1 MRTLHRAA
9 TVGIAAVLAAGLLAG
24 CSSNAETSAPSNKGG
39 TSQAEGSRVKFYSS
53 LSAMADDS
61 TVIVSGT
68 VTAQRTVTDIDPITK
83 FTISTVTVS
92 AAPKGAALSVGST
105 VEVRQ
110 FGSLKETGP
119 APLLVKGEG
128 YLLYLTASGLDGELA
143 SQYYVTGGNAGLYAA
158 PEGSSAA
165 KGSGIAFTRMQLEK
179 GDVLPT
185 AVDVAGATG

>member
-119 APLLVKGEG
+119 AR
-128 YLLYLTASGLDGELA
+128 S
-143 SQYYVTGGNAGLYAA
+143 
-158 PEGSSAA
+158 
-165 KGSGIAFTRMQLEK
+165 
-179 GDVLPT
+179 
-185 AVDVAGATG
+185 